1 MVLERNSAGYMVV
14 DFVKRMEM
22 LVVNTYF
29 RKREEHRV
37 RRVYTGGLHLLQKVQ
52 SERNRRL
59 QVGVRGECS

>member
-1 MVLERNSAGYMVV
+1 MVLERNSAGCMVV

-37 RRVYTGGLHLLQKVQ
+37 HRWTTSFAEGSV
-52 SERNRRL
+52 
-59 QVGVRGECS
+59 